1 MLLTISIIE
10 RHEKTNKRLNKTNE
24 QKEERTW
31 KNVDSSRMSNLLLLL
46 WLTMISCE
54 KIKAM
59 DTLKYR
65 NIEKKPAISDFV
77 SSERSDTTWGERK
90 LLINELTPSDFT
102 VFFLDASLLSYPDL
116 TTTTLTPP
124 MPQWDRI
131 WLQEIRPV
139 WWQSCF
145 RQ

>member
-1 MLLTISIIE
+1 
-10 RHEKTNKRLNKTNE
+10 
-24 QKEERTW
+24 
-31 KNVDSSRMSNLLLLL
+31 
-46 WLTMISCE
+46 MISCE

-65 NIEKKPAISDFV
+65 TIEKKPAISDFV

-90 LLINELTPSDFT
+90 LLINELTPSNFT

-124 MPQWDRI
+124 MPQRDRI

-139 WWQSCF
+139 W
-145 RQ
+145 

>member
-1 MLLTISIIE
+1 
-10 RHEKTNKRLNKTNE
+10 
-24 QKEERTW
+24 
-31 KNVDSSRMSNLLLLL
+31 
-46 WLTMISCE
+46 MISCE

-90 LLINELTPSDFT
+90 LLINEQTPSDFT

>member
-31 KNVDSSRMSNLLLLL
+31 KNVDSSLMSNLLLLL